1 MRKRTAPVQTVLL
14 KTPDA
19 VELIRFEKN
28 LLQIGFFGS
37 HENRDK
43 NAPLSRRFEQ
53 WVNRDGKKV
62 KVTAEFR
69 SNELGLPSSADRDKF
84 MAFSKLAMEQKIRNG
99 VITNPIRF
107 SGYSLLSAMELCD
120 SGENYEAMNTWGMRM
135 AGTTITSEEIMY
147 SAARKK
153 YMNKTVNVF
162 RSFTRLGSSDQD
174 GSKRT
179 DQFEIVLED
188 WLLENLND
196 SFVIPEDFNMY
207 RKLKRPTAKGIFVYL
222 YLWFYASKGKPVEKD
237 YVELCSLLNIR
248 SYEYVSKIKET
259 IGVALSDLVD
269 IGYLKSWDVKLM
281 TSMDRYKL
289 ILVPG
294 RAIKEILELTQ
305 RKQLA
310 FAVEQIGET
319 LTLDQQEAKEA
330 MIALGLSEPKAAEL
344 ARKHDATFLLDR
356 IDYVTHQVES
366 SRKGSFKNPPGYFIS
381 FVEGQQKIP
390 DNFQTSRRR
399 QALEKKRREE
409 EAARRAESIRTLQ
422 EMEAKE
428 EYDVWRH
435 TQAEDFISRNFSEEK
450 LEKKLMAISTQLR
463 KDPTTAKTLT
473 FMKPEARRGEL
484 MKYLRRELM
493 RELDLPSFEEWKKA
507 NIQPGLF
514 TNRL

>member
-1 MRKRTAPVQTVLL
+1 VRKRTAPVQTVLL

-37 HENRDK
+37 HERRDK

-62 KVTAEFR
+62 KVSAEFR
-69 SNELGLPSSADRDKF
+69 SNELGLPTTADRDKF

-120 SGENYEAMNTWGMRM
+120 SGENYEALNTWGMRM

-147 SAARKK
+147 SAARRK

-162 RSFTRLGSSDQD
+162 RSFTRLGSSDHD

-222 YLWFYASKGKPVEKD
+222 YLWFYATKGKPVEKD
-237 YVELCSLLNIR
+237 YIELCSLLNIR

-259 IGVALSDLVD
+259 IGVALSDLVE
-269 IGYLKSWDVKLM
+269 IGYLKSWDVKPM
-281 TSMDRYKL
+281 SSMDRYKL

-294 RAIKEILELTQ
+294 RAIKEILEMTQ

-310 FAVEQIGET
+310 FASEQMGET
-319 LTLDQQEAKEA
+319 LALDQQEAKAA
-330 MIALGLSEPKAAEL
+330 MIALGLSEAKAGEL
-344 ARKHDATFLLDR
+344 ARKHDSAFLLDR

-366 SRKGSFKNPPGYFIS
+366 SRVGSFKNPPGYFIS

-390 DNFQTSRRR
+390 DNFLTRRRR
-399 QALEKKRREE
+399 QSLEKQRLEQD
-409 EAARRAESIRTLQ
+409 AARQDESLRTLQ
-422 EMEAKE
+422 EMEAQE
-428 EYDVWRH
+428 DYEAWRH
-435 TQAEDFISRNFSEEK
+435 SQAEDFISHNLSAEK
-450 LEKKLMAISTQLR
+450 LDKKLKEIASELR
-463 KDPTTAKTLT
+463 MNPTMAKTLN
-473 FMKPEARRGEL
+473 FMKPEARRSEL
-484 MKYLRRELM
+484 MRYLRREIIG
-493 RELDLPSFEEWKKA
+493 ELELPSFEEWKGA
-507 NIQPGLF
+507 NVQPGLF

>member
-1 MRKRTAPVQTVLL
+1 
-14 KTPDA
+14 
-19 VELIRFEKN
+19 
-28 LLQIGFFGS
+28 
-37 HENRDK
+37 
-43 NAPLSRRFEQ
+43 
-53 WVNRDGKKV
+53 
-62 KVTAEFR
+62 
-69 SNELGLPSSADRDKF
+69 
-84 MAFSKLAMEQKIRNG
+84 
-99 VITNPIRF
+99 
-107 SGYSLLSAMELCD
+107 
-120 SGENYEAMNTWGMRM
+120 
-135 AGTTITSEEIMY
+135 
-147 SAARKK
+147 
-153 YMNKTVNVF
+153 
-162 RSFTRLGSSDQD
+162 
-174 GSKRT
+174 
-179 DQFEIVLED
+179 
-188 WLLENLND
+188 
-196 SFVIPEDFNMY
+196 
-207 RKLKRPTAKGIFVYL
+207 
-222 YLWFYASKGKPVEKD
+222 
-237 YVELCSLLNIR
+237 
-248 SYEYVSKIKET
+248 
-259 IGVALSDLVD
+259 
-269 IGYLKSWDVKLM
+269 
-281 TSMDRYKL
+281 MDRYKL

-310 FAVEQIGET
+310 FAAEQIGET

>member
-196 SFVIPEDFNMY
+196 SFVIP
-207 RKLKRPTAKGIFVYL
+207 
-222 YLWFYASKGKPVEKD
+222 
-237 YVELCSLLNIR
+237 
-248 SYEYVSKIKET
+248 
-259 IGVALSDLVD
+259 
-269 IGYLKSWDVKLM
+269 
-281 TSMDRYKL
+281 
-289 ILVPG
+289 
-294 RAIKEILELTQ
+294 
-305 RKQLA
+305 
-310 FAVEQIGET
+310 
-319 LTLDQQEAKEA
+319 
-330 MIALGLSEPKAAEL
+330 
-344 ARKHDATFLLDR
+344 
-356 IDYVTHQVES
+356 
-366 SRKGSFKNPPGYFIS
+366 
-381 FVEGQQKIP
+381 
-390 DNFQTSRRR
+390 
-399 QALEKKRREE
+399 
-409 EAARRAESIRTLQ
+409 
-422 EMEAKE
+422 
-428 EYDVWRH
+428 
-435 TQAEDFISRNFSEEK
+435 
-450 LEKKLMAISTQLR
+450 
-463 KDPTTAKTLT
+463 
-473 FMKPEARRGEL
+473 
-484 MKYLRRELM
+484 
-493 RELDLPSFEEWKKA
+493 
-507 NIQPGLF
+507 
-514 TNRL
+514 